1 MRDMTPGLG
10 DRNQAI
16 QPRDRTIS
24 SFLVLGE
31 KLRSVYSRKRRDVA
45 PPPQATPEAPPSE
58 ETAALLRVIEGEII
72 PRLLLAHRAHETK
85 ATHPRPREAALT
97 HRDRSRFL
105 HLVLTDTASSTE
117 HFVDDLVRR
126 GIPHEALFLDLLT
139 HTARR
144 LGELWEEDRCDFADV
159 AIGLCRLHEVLREH
173 SVVHDAAALPLS
185 ADMPRIL
192 LTTACADKH
201 VFGVVMVAEFFRRS
215 GWRVRSEPGAFP
227 GQLAGILG
235 QEPFDLLGIS
245 AACDVFADDVASE
258 IEMLR
263 KASRNTGLRVLV
275 GGRLFLDAPELVTRV
290 GADGA
295 AEDAGTAPEAG
306 RELLVR
312 PRAHDG

>member
-24 SFLVLGE
+24 AFLVLGE
-31 KLRSVYSRKRRDVA
+31 KLRSVYSRRRGSPGPS
-45 PPPQATPEAPPSE
+45 PPASAEAPPSQD
-58 ETAALLRVIEGEII
+58 TAALLRVIEGEII
-72 PRLLLAHRAHETK
+72 PRLLLAHRSHETQSPR
-85 ATHPRPREAALT
+85 PRPREAALT
-97 HRDRSRFL
+97 PRDRSQFL
-105 HLVLTDTASSTE
+105 SLVLTDTAASSE
-117 HFVDDLVRR
+117 QFVDGLVRR
-126 GIPHEALFLDLLT
+126 GVPHEVLFLDLLT

-173 SVVHDAAALPLS
+173 SVVNDAAALPVS
-185 ADMPRIL
+185 MDVPRIL

-235 QEPFDLLGIS
+235 AEPFDLLGIS
-245 AACDVFADDVASE
+245 AACDAFADDVASE

-275 GGRLFLDAPELVTRV
+275 GGRLFLDAPELVARV

-295 AEDAGTAPEAG
+295 ACDASTAPDAG

-312 PRAHDG
+312 PRAQDG